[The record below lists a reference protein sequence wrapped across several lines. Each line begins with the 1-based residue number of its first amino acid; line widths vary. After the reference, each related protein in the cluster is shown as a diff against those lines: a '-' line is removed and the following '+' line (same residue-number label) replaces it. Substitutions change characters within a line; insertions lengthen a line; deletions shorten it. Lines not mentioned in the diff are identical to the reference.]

1 MTARRRNAANVVAR
15 ITGLVVA
22 ALAVGACR
30 SPAPQP
36 PAPQPEPAAST
47 AGAVRVTPRGA
58 RCDCNTRLVQR
69 LSESAALLDYYANL
83 RTKTAASQ
91 RQELDELR
99 REFAAGSAEAAR
111 IKLAMVYLLP
121 GAAIRNEA
129 QAAQL
134 LDPYARGD
142 TRADSPFRG
151 IAQLLLAHLDQ
162 SRRLEAGAQ
171 AQAAKLR
178 EEQKRSDELQRKL
191 DALKEVERAMIQKD
205 QGVKT
210 R

>member
-1 MTARRRNAANVVAR
+1 MTARTPGIAALARR
-15 ITGLVVA
+15 ITGIAIATLI
-22 ALAVGACR
+22 VGACR

-36 PAPQPEPAAST
+36 PQAEAALRTTEAP
-47 AGAVRVTPRGA
+47 RVVA
-58 RCDCNTRLVQR
+58 KSSRCDCGTRLAQR
-69 LSESAALLDYYANL
+69 PSESAALLDYYSSL
-83 RTKTAASQ
+83 RTRNAAGQ

-99 REFAAGSAEAAR
+99 REFTASGAESAR

-121 GAAIRNEA
+121 GAAVRNET

-142 TRADSPFRG
+142 TRGDSPFRG

-171 AQAAKLR
+171 AQATKLK
-178 EEQKRSDELQRKL
+178 EEQKRSEELQRKL
-191 DALKEVERAMIQKD
+191 DALKDVERTMIQKD

-210 R
+210 K

>member
-1 MTARRRNAANVVAR
+1 VAK
-15 ITGLVVA
+15 
-22 ALAVGACR
+22 
-30 SPAPQP
+30 S
-36 PAPQPEPAAST
+36 S
-47 AGAVRVTPRGA
+47 
-58 RCDCNTRLVQR
+58 RCDCGTRLAQR
-69 LSESAALLDYYANL
+69 PSESAALLDYYANL
-83 RTKTAASQ
+83 RTKTATGQ
-91 RQELDELR
+91 RQELEELR

-121 GAAIRNEA
+121 GAAVRNEV

-178 EEQKRSDELQRKL
+178 EEQKRSEELQRKL
-191 DALKEVERAMIQKD
+191 DALKEVERAMILKD

-210 R
+210 K

>member
-1 MTARRRNAANVVAR
+1 MTARRRNAANIVVRVA
-15 ITGLVVA
+15 GLVVA

-30 SPAPQP
+30 SPAPRS
-36 PAPQPEPAAST
+36 PASQTEPAAST
-47 AGAVRVTPRGA
+47 AGVTRVAPRGA

-83 RTKTAASQ
+83 RTKTAAGQ

-99 REFAAGSAEAAR
+99 REFAAGSAEAVR

-121 GAAIRNEA
+121 GAAIRNEG

-142 TRADSPFRG
+142 SRADSPFRG

-162 SRRLEAGAQ
+162 SRRLEAGTQ

-178 EEQKRSDELQRKL
+178 EEQKRSEELQRKL
-191 DALKEVERAMIQKD
+191 DALKEVERAMILKD

-210 R
+210 K

>member
-1 MTARRRNAANVVAR
+1 MTARRRNTANGVAR
-15 ITGLVVA
+15 IAGLAVA

-30 SPAPQP
+30 SPAPQAP
-36 PAPQPEPAAST
+36 PQQTEPAA
-47 AGAVRVTPRGA
+47 AAAEVVRVAPRGA

-83 RTKTAASQ
+83 RTKTAAGQ
-91 RQELDELR
+91 RQELEELR

-121 GAAIRNEA
+121 GAAVRNEV

-134 LDPYARGD
+134 LDPYARGE

-171 AQAAKLR
+171 QQTAKLR
-178 EEQKRSDELQRKL
+178 EEQKRSEELQRKL
-191 DALKEVERAMIQKD
+191 DALKEVERAMILKD

>member
-1 MTARRRNAANVVAR
+1 MIERTRAIANIIVRVAT
-15 ITGLVVA
+15 IAVA

-36 PAPQPEPAAST
+36 PQTESAAPT
-47 AGAVRVTPRGA
+47 LGATRVAPRGA
-58 RCDCNTRLVQR
+58 RCDCNARLVQR

-83 RTKTAASQ
+83 RTKAATGQ
-91 RQELDELR
+91 RQELEELR

-121 GAAIRNEA
+121 GAAVRNEV

-162 SRRLEAGAQ
+162 SRRLEVGAQ

-178 EEQKRSDELQRKL
+178 EEQKRSEELQRKL
-191 DALKEVERAMIQKD
+191 DALKEVERAMILKD

-210 R
+210 K